1 MREIQTC
8 TAKPYKFQRQAHLE
22 ATRGNRLA
30 RHSAFCS
37 AGDACC
43 LFKPLA
49 ALCRASVIPSA
60 LEEKNSSL
68 QAAAPRVC
76 GRSESENGLG
86 ESATRPSHWM
96 GKKYYYGPITI
107 EYTKPS
113 NLVRPQLI
121 HTEENLKKQVFLK
134 RSHLINSSAFLTQ
147 VFANNKQVA
156 HDP

>member
-1 MREIQTC
+1 MHEIQTC
-8 TAKPYKFQRQAHLE
+8 KARLCKFQRQAHHE

-30 RHSAFCS
+30 RRSAFCS

-60 LEEKNSSL
+60 LKEKYLSL

-86 ESATRPSHWM
+86 ESATRLSHWM
-96 GKKYYYGPITI
+96 GKNSAYGPITI

-113 NLVRPQLI
+113 NSVRPLPI
-121 HTEENLKKQVFLK
+121 YTEKILKMQVILK
-134 RSHLINSSAFLTQ
+134 RFSLINCCAF
-147 VFANNKQVA
+147 
-156 HDP
+156 

>member
-30 RHSAFCS
+30 RRSAFCS

-60 LEEKNSSL
+60 LKEKYLSL

-76 GRSESENGLG
+76 GRSESENSLG
-86 ESATRPSHWM
+86 ESATRLSHWM
-96 GKKYYYGPITI
+96 GKKNSAYGPITI
-107 EYTKPS
+107 EYTKPPNS
-113 NLVRPQLI
+113 VRPQLI
-121 HTEENLKKQVFLK
+121 YTEEILKMQVFLK
-134 RSHLINSSAFLTQ
+134 HLRLINCCAF
-147 VFANNKQVA
+147 
-156 HDP
+156 